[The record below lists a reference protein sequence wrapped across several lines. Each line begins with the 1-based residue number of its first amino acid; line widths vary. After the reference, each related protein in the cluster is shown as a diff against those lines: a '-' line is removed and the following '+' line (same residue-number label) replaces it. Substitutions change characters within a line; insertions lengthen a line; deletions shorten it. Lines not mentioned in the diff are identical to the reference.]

1 MAVFASGKYALAIC
15 DRCGQQY
22 KFLQLKK
29 EWNGLQVCPECYE
42 SKHPQL
48 EPKDDSADAQALPFT
63 RPARLEPVT
72 VFVGAP
78 GDSAFESSGMI
89 PDDGSVA
96 NNKRQANIQV
106 GEVEINIS

>member
-1 MAVFASGKYALAIC
+1 MATFATGKYALAIC

-72 VFVGAP
+72 VLVGAP
-78 GDSAFESSGMI
+78 GDSAFQSNGMQPSQQI
-89 PDDGSVA
+89 
-96 NNKRQANIQV
+96 KRLVSQLSL
-106 GEVEINIS
+106 GEVTV